1 MSIYEKW
8 RETVVASSQTEET
21 QQAFWDDFCAQEKGI
36 YEKILG
42 EKKAH
47 MEGTFQELTEQYG
60 VSPEFFMGFLDGI
73 NDSIDR
79 RNDLEDLKEE
89 DALSF
94 DINFETLYYNMLA
107 VPAPWLY
114 ELEEWD
120 GILTPDQKKSIE
132 KEYKRSKIVVKENR
146 IGRNDP
152 CPCGSGKKYKK
163 CCGKA
168 S

>member
-8 RETVVASSQTEET
+8 RELVVASSQTQEA
-21 QQAFWDDFCAQEKGI
+21 QQAFWDDFCSQEQGI

-42 EKKAH
+42 EKKSH
-47 MEGTFQELTEQYG
+47 IEGTFRELVEEYG

-73 NDSIDR
+73 NDSIEQ
-79 RNDLEDLKEE
+79 RNDLEHLKEE
-89 DALSF
+89 DSLLLN
-94 DINFETLYYNMLA
+94 INFEKLYYNMLA
-107 VPAPWLY
+107 VPAPWLF

-120 GILTPDQKKSIE
+120 AILDQDQKKAID

-146 IGRNDP
+146 VGRNDP

-163 CCGKA
+163 CCGKTG
-168 S
+168 